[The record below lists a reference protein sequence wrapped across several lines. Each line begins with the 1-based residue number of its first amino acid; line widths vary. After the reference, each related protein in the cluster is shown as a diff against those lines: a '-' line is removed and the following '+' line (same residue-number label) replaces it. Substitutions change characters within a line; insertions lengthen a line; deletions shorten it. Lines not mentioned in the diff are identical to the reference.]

1 VRQGRDNG
9 FLLTDEQKVLA
20 INLGADYCAE
30 HEWGIKGINQAFGF
44 GLNDS
49 KLGLERR
56 QVTGTPLV
64 LWLDKIPFKRYNS
77 KTRKNETLKFSGF
90 MFHSY
95 YKEQDEDVK
104 DMLTRQAYPGE
115 NNIVSM
121 WDEQG
126 FAVLC
131 GNEGDIASLKEI
143 YDSFSKKD
151 IAIWRGGGGVFKN
164 AGLVIAIAS
173 RLPKEVTDNWYQAD
187 ADNKKIKEEVLAM
200 GIEAKLRKA
209 GKGYFA
215 LSPRR
220 QGDGS
225 IKFWLN
231 PTEQDK
237 NNHGWYDLK
246 DLEEWA
252 ENRGPIPKG

>member
-1 VRQGRDNG
+1 
-9 FLLTDEQKVLA
+9 
-20 INLGADYCAE
+20 
-30 HEWGIKGINQAFGF
+30 
-44 GLNDS
+44 
-49 KLGLERR
+49 
-56 QVTGTPLV
+56 
-64 LWLDKIPFKRYNS
+64 
-77 KTRKNETLKFSGF
+77 
-90 MFHSY
+90 
-95 YKEQDEDVK
+95 
-104 DMLTRQAYPGE
+104 MLTRQAYPGE